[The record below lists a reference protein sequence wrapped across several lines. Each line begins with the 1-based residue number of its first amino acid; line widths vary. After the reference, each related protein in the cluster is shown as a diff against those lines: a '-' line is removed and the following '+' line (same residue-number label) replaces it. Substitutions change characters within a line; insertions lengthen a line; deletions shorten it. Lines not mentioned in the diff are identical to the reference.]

1 MKSSYSYKLQLL
13 LILLLITVNTTLSH
27 PASGAIPAARSGAG
41 IVGKL
46 VKDTFKQGVDIG
58 TNKAMDKISAAPANY
73 GSSLIITSLFLG
85 FAFVVM
91 FN

>member
-1 MKSSYSYKLQLL
+1 MKSYSYKLQLL
-13 LILLLITVNTTLSH
+13 LILLLITVNTTLSSSIFG
-27 PASGAIPAARSGAG
+27 PAFRVI
-41 IVGKL
+41 GKKL
-46 VKDTFKQGVDIG
+46 GKDGLKQGADIV

-73 GSSLIITSLFLG
+73 GSSLITSLFLG

>member
-13 LILLLITVNTTLSH
+13 LILLLITVNTTLSSLT
-27 PASGAIPAARSGAG
+27 SGFVPVLKAAAR
-41 IVGKL
+41 GKL
-46 VKDTFKQGVDIG
+46 SKESAKQVADLGY
-58 TNKAMDKISAAPANY
+58 NQASDKISAAPANY
-73 GSSLIITSLFLG
+73 GSSLITSLFLG